1 MISTNLIHRG
11 ANILLIYNYLANHFM
26 GVFVVSTDW
35 IIYRYTLIFKN
46 GFFLIAVLFDS
57 GILE

>member
-1 MISTNLIHRG
+1 
-11 ANILLIYNYLANHFM
+11 M

-46 GFFLIAVLFDS
+46 GVFWIAVLFD
-57 GILE
+57 GDFGMIKEGAEENKNEKRDG